1 MKANELRIGN
11 WVNCFGLPMR
21 VEPNTILSL
30 LEIENN
36 KKICIDL
43 SAIPLTDEILL
54 KCGFEK
60 HRTTDIYATHAKG
73 LINVNDGLVFLVNNG
88 FLNHIKHLHQLQNL
102 YFALT
107 GEELE
112 VDL

>member
-11 WVNCFGLPMR
+11 WVNCFGLPMM

-43 SAIPLTDEILL
+43 SPIPITEDEI
-54 KCGFEK
+54 
-60 HRTTDIYATHAKG
+60 I
-73 LINVNDGLVFLVNNG
+73 IVNDHFALKITKSGMCYLVNSKNNIV
-88 FLNHIKHLHQLQNL
+88 LLPKLVKYVHEKQNL

-112 VDL
+112 VEL